1 MKTERGVLRHKTDV
15 KIFILFLLNNV
26 RYPLTRS
33 EILELV
39 VADGFVADFDFAECF
54 SELCDLGHI
63 VSASDGE
70 EECFLISP
78 TGCEASAELEDTL
91 VASIRKKSLHTAMRY
106 LSLRKRGAEVF
117 SDVTP
122 HGDGHYTVSCR
133 VVEGERELASF
144 SLTLPSAAAAEGI
157 RAHFLDKPEEVVR
170 GITAAATGELEY
182 LFSSF
187 PKA

>member
-1 MKTERGVLRHKTDV
+1 MKPERGVLKHKTDV
-15 KIFILFLLNNV
+15 KIFILFLLNNI
-26 RYPLTRS
+26 RYPLTRA
-33 EILELV
+33 EISELV
-39 VADGFVADFDFAECF
+39 VADDFVADFDFAECF

-63 VSASDGE
+63 VSAVEGGE
-70 EECFLISP
+70 ERFLISP

-117 SDVTP
+117 AEVAP
-122 HGDGHYTVSCR
+122 RKDGHYAVTCR
-133 VVEGERELASF
+133 VVEAQGELASF
-144 SLTLPSAAAAEGI
+144 TLTLPSQAAAEGI

-182 LFSSF
+182 LLSSF
-187 PKA
+187 PRE